1 MLLQAQ
7 MRFLKRHADDLLD
20 SILNHPNLTESQINQ
35 MDTKQKEE
43 LRLIVKAADDVTQP
57 APFPLNA
64 LCMLTRIAM
73 KCCKHCSML
82 VPCKAEVNP
91 ALC

>member
-7 MRFLKRHADDLLD
+7 MRLLKRHADDLLD

-43 LRLIVKAADDVTQP
+43 LRLRVKAADDVTQP

-64 LCMLTRIAM
+64 LCMLTRIAV
-73 KCCKHCSML
+73 KHCSML